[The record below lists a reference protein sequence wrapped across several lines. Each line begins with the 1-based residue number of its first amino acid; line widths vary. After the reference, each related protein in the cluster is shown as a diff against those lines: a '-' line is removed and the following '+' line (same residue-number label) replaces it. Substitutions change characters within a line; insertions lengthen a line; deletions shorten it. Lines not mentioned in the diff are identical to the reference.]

1 MHTTFHTAVS
11 KNAEMNNLSMETAAY
26 RVIEDIHYY
35 NKLGGIKKELSDVNT
50 KVFVMNQI
58 SARQNNAVMT
68 VTKLQSREVTE
79 DQILYLSK
87 YLGEKNTA
95 TATTMP
101 EIIEPSPNRDRA
113 IADLQIICAAKIRL
127 HRLKNIII

>member
-1 MHTTFHTAVS
+1 
-11 KNAEMNNLSMETAAY
+11 METAAY

-87 YLGEKNTA
+87 YLGEKTPRRLQQCLKSFSLPQ
-95 TATTMP
+95 T
-101 EIIEPSPNRDRA
+101 EIGQS
-113 IADLQIICAAKIRL
+113 QICK
-127 HRLKNIII
+127 